1 MKLVQESELILNVL
15 RSSKPLSNI
24 LEHLKNKPLTGVA
37 LQFHNIDED
46 VYYKVIHGRISG
58 VLQKYATPTSFTGFT
73 VRSINKGMELDI
85 ISTSIINNIENSIK
99 DFKVETR
106 PLTQVSE
113 LFSYKNNSYMLLE
126 SYARLALH
134 NFLKSAGFSRIQ
146 IDRLYWVDKN
156 NIIFYSDSDL
166 DSRDFHAY
174 ISVDVH
180 SKLSS
185 ALELINSRKYSPE
198 DLKNKSAFVP
208 YGKGYKWG
216 EITGIEDI
224 KISECTING
233 KTLYEYWKNKNIELN
248 PNEKPVIMVK
258 VTEDKPPLKYPP
270 SLVKVNIERILTP
283 HERHH
288 RIETLLNKIL
298 AFKIFNISFEKYQIA
313 GYNNINMIR
322 DIKLQY
328 GNQSTSASPIFATQK
343 YNATLLRGRIKIH
356 NLHILLPRE
365 LRNNEQTIITL
376 IKTSFKENNLGEIEN
391 IKTEYYENYS
401 DPSNLAIE
409 FSNKLDN
416 ITKAANPNTDF
427 IMPIITEN
435 KQLFDI
441 TKRDCSKNGF
451 IAKPIM
457 IETIRKILTGPK
469 NLIKPTVFNILLSI
483 YTDFNTQN
491 SISKHEIPSDI
502 AWKLAKPADDTGE
515 TVYAGFDVSR
525 ETKEG
530 ASAGIIFILYDSY
543 GSMLN
548 ANIIPTHGEKLS
560 YNTLFNTLL
569 ELFKNLPKQVKR
581 IVIFRDGPIRSTD
594 EITNITKVF
603 ENLNKQYGIKHMD
616 FIGVIKRNNLRLFKN
631 TTTGITKP
639 DTGFLNIWGISR
651 FGVDAERA
659 LIISSEAKIGT
670 TKPIIIER
678 YKSPYNSNKS
688 INDIAKEY
696 LHLCRLNF
704 WNGIT
709 GTSKLPLPL
718 KMADTLAYLAM
729 KNVPIRTP

>member
-1 MKLVQESELILNVL
+1 
-15 RSSKPLSNI
+15 
-24 LEHLKNKPLTGVA
+24 LKNKPLTGVT

-58 VLQKYATPTSFTGFT
+58 ALQKYATPTSFTGFT

-99 DFKVETR
+99 NSIKDFKVETK
-106 PLTQVSE
+106 PLTQEKISE
-113 LFSYKNNSYMLLE
+113 LLSGKNSKYKLLE
-126 SYARLALH
+126 SYARLALR
-134 NFLKSAGFSRIQ
+134 NFLKNARLFL
-146 IDRLYWVDKN
+146 IDEST
-156 NIIFYSDSDL
+156 NIIFRVDL
-166 DSRDFHAY
+166 DLDAHDLHAY
-174 ISVDVH
+174 ISVDMYG
-180 SKLSS
+180 KFPS
-185 ALELINSRKYSPE
+185 ALDLINSGKYSPE
-198 DLKNKSAFVP
+198 DLKDRRVLVP
-208 YGKGYKWG
+208 YGNSYKWG
-216 EITGIEDI
+216 QVIDHLDIEVSKYFID
-224 KISECTING
+224 KEN
-233 KTLYEYWKNKNIELN
+233 TLHDYYKKNKNIELD
-248 PNEKPVIMVK
+248 PNEKPVISVK
-258 VTEDKPPLKYPP
+258 ITGVQSEQPLEYPP
-270 SLVKVNIERILTP
+270 SQVRVSTKERPTP
-283 HERHH
+283 HERYYG
-288 RIETLLNKIL
+288 IETIL
-298 AFKIFNISFEKYQIA
+298 DDISAFKLFGIGFEKYQIIK
-313 GYNNINMIR
+313 YN
-322 DIKLQY
+322 DIDIIHKVELHY
-328 GNQSTSASPIFATQK
+328 GNQSTSASPIVAIQK
-343 YNATLLRGRIKIH
+343 HNAILLRGRIKIH

-365 LRNNEQTIITL
+365 LRNNEHIITTL

-391 IKTEYYENYS
+391 IKTEYYYENYS
-401 DPSNLAIE
+401 DPSDLVIE
-409 FSNKLDN
+409 LSNKLDN
-416 ITKAANPNTDF
+416 ITKIANPKTDF

-441 TKRDCSKNGF
+441 IKRDCSKNGF

-469 NLIKPTVFNILLSI
+469 IFTDPTMFNILLSI
-483 YTDFNTQN
+483 YTDFNIQK

-543 GSMLN
+543 GSMLS

-581 IVIFRDGPIRSTD
+581 IVIFRDGPIRSPD
-594 EITNITKVF
+594 EISNITKAF

-616 FIGVIKRNNLRLFKN
+616 FIGVIKRHNLRLFKN
-631 TTTGITKP
+631 TTTDITNP
-639 DTGFLNIWGISR
+639 DTGFLNIWSINR

-678 YKSPYNSNKS
+678 YRSPYNSNKS

-704 WNGIT
+704 WNGII
-709 GTSKLPLPL
+709 GASKLPLPL

-729 KNVPIRTP
+729 KNVPIRIP

>member
-1 MKLVQESELILNVL
+1 VQESELILNVL
-15 RSSKPLSNI
+15 RSNKPLSNI
-24 LEHLKNKPLTGVA
+24 LEHLKNKPLAGVT

-46 VYYKVIHGRISG
+46 VYYKDKHRRIYG
-58 VLQKYATPTSFTGFT
+58 VLQRHATSTSFTGFT
-73 VRSINKGMELDI
+73 ERRVNKDMELNV
-85 ISTSIINNIENSIK
+85 ISTDGSIINDIKNSTK
-99 DFKVETR
+99 DFKVEAKL
-106 PLTQVSE
+106 LTQEKISE
-113 LFSYKNNSYMLLE
+113 LLSNKNSKYKLLE
-126 SYARLALH
+126 SYARLALN
-134 NFLKSAGFSRIQ
+134 NFC
-146 IDRLYWVDKN
+146 KN
-156 NIIFYSDSDL
+156 AKLFWFHPDFDL
-166 DSRDFHAY
+166 DPQDLHAY
-174 ISVDVH
+174 ISVDTYG
-180 SKLSS
+180 KLQSVS
-185 ALELINSRKYSPE
+185 ELIKSGKYSLE
-198 DLKNKSAFVP
+198 DLKNKRALVP
-208 YGKGYKWG
+208 YGNNYEWG
-216 EITGIEDI
+216 QIIDFLDL
-224 KISECTING
+224 KISEYTIDEG
-233 KTLYEYWKNKNIELN
+233 STLYEYYKKNKNTELD
-248 PNEKPVIMVK
+248 PNEKPVVSVRLTKIQG
-258 VTEDKPPLKYPP
+258 KPILEYPP
-270 SLVKVNIERILTP
+270 SQVRLSTKERPAP
-283 HERHH
+283 HERYHE
-288 RIETLLNKIL
+288 IETIL
-298 AFKIFNISFEKYQIA
+298 DKMTAFKLFDVSFEKYQIIK
-313 GYNNINMIR
+313 YNNIDIIHG
-322 DIKLQY
+322 IKLQY
-328 GNQSTSASPIFATQK
+328 SNQSTTVSPIVAIQK

-365 LRNNEQTIITL
+365 LRNGEQTIITL

-401 DPSNLAIE
+401 DDLAIK

-416 ITKAANPNTDF
+416 ITKTANPTTDF

-435 KQLFDI
+435 ELTENEQLFDI

-451 IAKPIM
+451 IAKPIK

-469 NLIKPTVFNILLSI
+469 NLIDPTVFNILLSI
-483 YTDFNTQN
+483 YTDFNIQN
-491 SISKHEIPSDI
+491 SIFKHEIPSNI

-525 ETKEG
+525 EAKEG

-543 GSMLN
+543 GSMLS

-569 ELFKNLPKQVKR
+569 ELFKNLPNQTKR
-581 IVIFRDGPIRSTD
+581 IVIFRDGPIRSPD
-594 EITNITKVF
+594 EISNITKAF

-616 FIGVIKRNNLRLFKN
+616 FIGVIKRHNLRLFKN
-631 TTTGITKP
+631 TTTEITNP
-639 DTGFLNIWGISR
+639 DTGFLNIWSINR

-704 WNGIT
+704 WNGII
-709 GTSKLPLPL
+709 GASKLPLPL

-729 KNVPIRTP
+729 KNVPIRIP